1 MGPLFEGDKNI
12 VFITSDVNDAAFER
26 EMKAVVGG
34 NPYQRVVYRKGTP
47 SQQIDEMLAGSRD
60 G

>member
-26 EMKAVVGG
+26 EMKA
-34 NPYQRVVYRKGTP
+34 
-47 SQQIDEMLAGSRD
+47 S
-60 G
+60 